1 MDQTRIETG
10 DSSWKSLY
18 KVGATAALI
27 SVLIGLLDIFMSFLP
42 SGLDAS
48 GTLTVID
55 WFRLFQD
62 NWFLGLRN
70 LGLFNVISTLLA
82 VPTFL
87 ALYAVHRR
95 VNPAYA
101 ALAVTLICIG
111 AAVYTANNGS
121 LSMLA
126 LSNQYAAA
134 TGEPEQTLLVAAGQA
149 VLAEAED
156 FTPGTFVA
164 FLIPSAAAITMAAVL
179 LRGRIFNQWAAWAEI
194 LGGIFLLLFTI
205 SATFM
210 PSTFNV
216 VMILAMLGGLLS
228 MAYNIMV
235 ARRLFQLAAEM
246 PSE

>member
-1 MDQTRIETG
+1 MDQARIETG
-10 DSSWKSLY
+10 DSSWRSLY

-27 SVLIGLLDIFMSFLP
+27 SVLIGLLDIFISFLP

-48 GTLTVID
+48 GTLTAID

-101 ALAVTLICIG
+101 ALAVALICIG

-126 LSNQYAAA
+126 LSNQYADAS
-134 TGEPEQTLLVAAGQA
+134 EPEQTLLVAAGQA

-179 LRGRIFNQWAAWAEI
+179 LRGRIFSRWTAWAGI
-194 LGGIFLLLFTI
+194 LGGTFLLLFTI